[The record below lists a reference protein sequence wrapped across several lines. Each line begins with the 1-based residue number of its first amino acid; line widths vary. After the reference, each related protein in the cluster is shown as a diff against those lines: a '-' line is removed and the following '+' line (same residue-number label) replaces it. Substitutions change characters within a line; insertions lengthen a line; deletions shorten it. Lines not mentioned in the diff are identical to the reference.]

1 MNADLH
7 CHSTASDGELA
18 PRQLFKQAE
27 DAGLEMLALTD
38 HDTVVGLLELRAV
51 LEAGPASAC
60 RLISGVELS
69 TQWSKRSVHV
79 VGLNID
85 ENAERMQRALA
96 GQIQVRFDRARR
108 IADKLA
114 REGLYGAYDGALE
127 LARGSAPCRPHFA
140 AWLVQCGHCQ
150 NSKQAFDRYL
160 SNSKM
165 VGLNH
170 SWPSIEQAVTW
181 VIEAGGVAVLAHP
194 EDYRLTR
201 TKLRA
206 LCADFVAAGGRAIEL
221 AGVGKTSAV
230 ADSIEQLCREYALAA
245 SIGSDYHG
253 AHMSWRRLGSTRR
266 IPADI
271 TPVWEV
277 FQ

>member
-18 PRQLFKQAE
+18 PGQLFKQAE

-38 HDTVVGLLELRAV
+38 HDTVVGLVELRAE
-51 LEAGPASAC
+51 LQASPASSC

-85 ENAERMQRALA
+85 ENAELMQRALA
-96 GQIQVRFDRARR
+96 GQSRVRFDRARR

-114 REGLYGAYDGALE
+114 REGLHGAYDGALA
-127 LARGSAPCRPHFA
+127 LAQGSAPCRPHFA
-140 AWLVQCGHCQ
+140 AWLVQRGHCQ
-150 NSKQAFDRYL
+150 NPKQAFDRYL
-160 SNSKM
+160 SNSRM

-170 SWPSIEQAVTW
+170 SWPSIEQAVIW
-181 VIEAGGVAVLAHP
+181 IAEAGGVAVLAHP

-206 LCADFVAAGGRAIEL
+206 LCSDFVAAGGQAIEL
-221 AGVGKTSAV
+221 AGVGKTAAV

-253 AHMSWRRLGSTRR
+253 ARMSWRRLGSTRR
-266 IPADI
+266 IPEDI
-271 TPVWEV
+271 TPVWEL

>member
-51 LEAGPASAC
+51 LQAAPASSC

-85 ENAERMQRALA
+85 ENAELMQRALA
-96 GQIQVRFDRARR
+96 GQSQVRFDRARR

-114 REGLYGAYDGALE
+114 REGLHGAYDGALE
-127 LARGSAPCRPHFA
+127 LAQGSAPCRPHFA
-140 AWLVQCGHCQ
+140 AWLVQRGHCQ
-150 NSKQAFDRYL
+150 SPKQAFDRYL
-160 SNSKM
+160 SNSRM

-181 VIEAGGVAVLAHP
+181 IAEAGGVAVLAHP

-206 LCADFVAAGGRAIEL
+206 LCADFVTAGGQAIEL

-253 AHMSWRRLGSTRR
+253 AQMSWRRLGSTRR

-271 TPVWEV
+271 TPVWEL